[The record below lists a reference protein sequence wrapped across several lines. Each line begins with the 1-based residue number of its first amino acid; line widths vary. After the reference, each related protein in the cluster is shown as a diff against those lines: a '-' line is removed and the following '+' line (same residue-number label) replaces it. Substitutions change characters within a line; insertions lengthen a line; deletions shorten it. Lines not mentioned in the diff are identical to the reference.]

1 MIVLYPN
8 EQILFQKEAKINLR
22 VKLGKGKI
30 EGKGI
35 LYITNM
41 RIVFEDNRMGILT
54 QFALNEMHGYRK
66 IKGFFSEKL
75 SIDYQR
81 SHSKDVMLTEIEFKG
96 VDEAYKLLNM
106 LSNNIAVIDSNTA
119 NNYNVMS
126 TKSYIQVD
134 DTPDWIKPW
143 IKDIKF
149 TWNPRARAKE
159 LGYIDADDDR
169 EWKYFEHYV
178 FVINN
183 DFNLYAGRID
193 TSKFADDFKYKVAR
207 EAYRMRANFPIERYF
222 TYDSNKYWVGIIPN
236 AYKDGKDELVGINI
250 NAETISGYFIY
261 SPEFWYHRLHSVVGS
276 DYDYKR
282 DEPFAVITKNTSE
295 RYKTKVILL
304 AESAKKFYFAVLNKD
319 FKSAEIAHKE
329 ISETYKKDSVDNKPE
344 IDYTWLDVTGRYG
357 LLLKY
362 AIEMDKRNIPIPTPS
377 NIKKSP
383 I

>member
-1 MIVLYPN
+1 VIVLYPT
-8 EQILFQKEAKINLR
+8 EKILFKQEAKIIIK
-22 VKLGKGKI
+22 VKLKPGKI

-35 LYITNM
+35 FYITNM
-41 RIVFEDNRMGILT
+41 RVVFEDYKQGILT

-66 IKGFFSEKL
+66 IKGLFSEKL

-126 TKSYIQVD
+126 TKSNVQVD

-183 DFNLYAGRID
+183 DFELYAGKID
-193 TSKFADDFKYKVAR
+193 TSKFADDFKYKVAK
-207 EAYRMRANFPIERYF
+207 EAYRMRANFPIERHF

-236 AYKDGKDELVGINI
+236 AYKGGKDELVGINI

-261 SPEFWYHRLHSVVGS
+261 SPEFWYHELHSVVGTV
-276 DYDYKR
+276 YDYKR
-282 DEPFAVITKNTSE
+282 DKPFAVITENDSE
-295 RYKTKVILL
+295 QHKTKVKLL

-319 FKSAEIAHKE
+319 FKTAEIAYQE
-329 ISETYKKDSVDNKPE
+329 ISEIYKKYDTD
-344 IDYTWLDVTGRYG
+344 TFWLLTIGEYG
-357 LLLKY
+357 LVLKY
-362 AIEMDKRNIPIPTPS
+362 AIEIDKRNIPFPTPN
-377 NIKKSP
+377 NIKRSP

>member
-1 MIVLYPN
+1 
-8 EQILFQKEAKINLR
+8 
-22 VKLGKGKI
+22 
-30 EGKGI
+30 
-35 LYITNM
+35 M

-149 TWNPRARAKE
+149 TWNPRARGKE
-159 LGYIDADDDR
+159 LGFIDADDDR
-169 EWKYFEHYV
+169 DWKYFEHYV
-178 FVINN
+178 FVVNN
-183 DFNLYAGRID
+183 DFNLYAGIID
-193 TSKFADDFKYKVAR
+193 TSKFADDFKYKVAK
-207 EAYRMRANFPIERYF
+207 EAYRMRADFPIERYY
-222 TYDSNKYWVGIIPN
+222 TYDNNRYWVGTIPN

-261 SPEFWYHRLHSVVGS
+261 SPEFWYYKLHSVVGA
-276 DYDYKR
+276 DYDYER
-282 DEPFAVITKNTSE
+282 DEPFVVITENDSE
-295 RYKTKVILL
+295 RTKTKFKLL
-304 AESAKKFYFAVLNKD
+304 AENAKKFYFAVFNKD
-319 FKSAEIAHKE
+319 FKTAEIAYQE
-329 ISETYKKDSVDNKPE
+329 ISEIYKKYDTD
-344 IDYTWLDVTGRYG
+344 TFWLLTIGEYG
-357 LLLKY
+357 LVLKY
-362 AIEMDKRNIPIPTPS
+362 AIEMDKRNIPFPTPN
-377 NIKKSP
+377 NIRRSP